1 MLAFLQVFLI
11 SMVPL
16 IELRGAIPWGV
27 IFLKLPIWEVVIL
40 SIFSNIILIPLIYIC
55 LVLGNKLLSNFK
67 FWQKFWA
74 WMVARVHKKFTE
86 KYYKAGLIGLCLF
99 VAVPLPGTGAWTG
112 TIAGYV
118 FGFRKRDIM
127 WSVGGG
133 VVIAG
138 IAISLLTFGLTAI

>member
-1 MLAFLQVFLI
+1 MLAYLQVFLI

-27 IFLKLPIWEVVIL
+27 LVLKLPIWKVVMLAIL
-40 SIFSNIILIPLIYIC
+40 ANLVLIPIVYLF
-55 LVLGNKLLSNFK
+55 LVLGNKILSNFK
-67 FWQKFWA
+67 FWQRFWN
-74 WMVARVHKKFTE
+74 WLVLRVHKKFTE
-86 KYYKAGLIGLCLF
+86 KYYKAGLLGLCLF

-112 TIAGYV
+112 VAAGYI

-127 WSVGGG
+127 WSVGSG

-138 IAISLLTFGLTAI
+138 IAVSLLTFGLKII

>member
-1 MLAFLQVFLI
+1 MLAYLQVFLI
-11 SMVPL
+11 SMLPL

-27 IFLKLPIWEVVIL
+27 VVLKLPIWEVVFV
-40 SIFSNIILIPLIYIC
+40 SIVSNIILIPLIYLF

-67 FWQKFWA
+67 IWQKFWA
-74 WMVARVHKKFTE
+74 WMVARVHRKFTD
-86 KYYKAGLIGLCLF
+86 KYYKAGLLGLCLF

-112 TIAGYV
+112 TIAAYV

-127 WSVGGG
+127 WSVGCG

-138 IAISLLTFGLTAI
+138 MAISLLTFGLKMI